1 MRILYALLEAL
12 AMVFALSADALVT
25 GFAYGAKK
33 IAIPL
38 TSTLLISAVCSAFL
52 AVSLYLG
59 DWVGGL
65 LPRSVTDAVCFVL
78 LAGLGAAKI
87 FDSAIKNFIT
97 KHRGFQKDIRF
108 KFFQLGFLLRVF
120 AEPEEADRDGSKT
133 LSAREA
139 VLLAVALS
147 FDSMAAG
154 FGSGLADAEPLPL
167 VGLSLAMNVLCI
179 VLGCRAGRRIARRTR
194 LDLAWLSG
202 LLLLAL
208 AVSKL
213 LA

>member
-1 MRILYALLEAL
+1 
-12 AMVFALSADALVT
+12 
-25 GFAYGAKK
+25 
-33 IAIPL
+33 
-38 TSTLLISAVCSAFL
+38 
-52 AVSLYLG
+52 
-59 DWVGGL
+59 
-65 LPRSVTDAVCFVL
+65 
-78 LAGLGAAKI
+78 
-87 FDSAIKNFIT
+87 
-97 KHRGFQKDIRF
+97 
-108 KFFQLGFLLRVF
+108 
-120 AEPEEADRDGSKT
+120 
-133 LSAREA
+133 
-139 VLLAVALS
+139 
-147 FDSMAAG
+147 MAAG